1 MNIYDTAN
9 KLAQEI
15 KQSEEYMVYK
25 NSKQA
30 INSNAELKKQIEEFE
45 KSRYEVQ
52 IEMIQ
57 TGKQDEQKMI
67 EMQNDYKKLIN
78 INDAREF
85 FEAETKFNIII
96 ADVNKIIGEAIKEV
110 M

>member
-9 KLAQEI
+9 KLASEI
-15 KQSEEYMVYK
+15 KQSEEYLNFKV
-25 NSKQA
+25 SKQA

-52 IEMIQ
+52 IEMMQ
-57 TGKQDEQKMI
+57 TGKQDEEKMI
-67 EMQNDYKKLIN
+67 KMQNDYKNLVSN
-78 INDAREF
+78 EEARKF

-96 ADVNKIIGEAIKEV
+96 ADVNKIIGEAIREV